1 MTRVGFIG
9 AGRMGS
15 PMVGS
20 LIKAG
25 HRVLVL
31 GRDDE
36 KRRAIAELGAT
47 PVSEPADTVASAE
60 VVVICVFTD
69 EQVRAIATPQLLEAI
84 PAGAALVIHT
94 TGSPSTSKAIAA
106 SAPHIGVLDA
116 PVSGGPRDIAAG
128 RLTVF
133 AGGSAT
139 DLTRAHPV
147 LSSYAEPVLHVG
159 PLGAGQKVK
168 LVNNTIF
175 AAQIGLL
182 AAAVRLA
189 EQLGIDESALLE
201 AMPHGSG
208 AGRVLESIVRAGS
221 TAAFISAVGEFI
233 GKDVAVVRSAATE
246 LGISLGALDPI
257 VDLAVSGKP
266 GDAYS

>member
-1 MTRVGFIG
+1 MTRIGFIG

-15 PMVGS
+15 PMVGR
-20 LIKAG
+20 LIETG

-47 PVSEPADTVASAE
+47 PVSEPTDAVASAE
-60 VVVICVFTD
+60 VVVICAFTD
-69 EQVRAIATPQLLEAI
+69 DQVRAIATPQLLEAI
-84 PAGAALVIHT
+84 PAGATLVIHT
-94 TGSPSTSKAIAA
+94 TGSPGTSAVIAA

-116 PVSGGPRDIAAG
+116 PVSGGPHDIVAG

-133 AGGSAT
+133 AGGSAA
-139 DLTRAHPV
+139 DLTRAYPV

-159 PLGAGQKVK
+159 PLGAGQQVK

-189 EQLGIDESALLE
+189 EQLGIDESALLT
-201 AMPHGSG
+201 ALTHGSG
-208 AGRVLESIVRAGS
+208 AGRVLENVVRAGS
-221 TAAFISAVGEFI
+221 TASFISAVGEFV
-233 GKDVAVVRSAATE
+233 GKDVAVLRSTAAE
-246 LGISLGALDPI
+246 LGISLGALDPV
-257 VDLAVSGKP
+257 VDLAVSRPP
-266 GDAYS
+266 GEAYS